1 MHLRHPHTMGDDIC
15 AWFGVISSTASEVG
29 SVIESKKMLWV
40 LGVRT
45 KRRLGGI
52 DGDGGGDGEKKGVN
66 VGTNHI
72 QQSTKAGGGAGRQWG
87 GGADRGR

>member
-1 MHLRHPHTMGDDIC
+1 MLR
-15 AWFGVISSTASEVG
+15 VG
-29 SVIESKKMLWV
+29 SA
-40 LGVRT
+40 RT

-52 DGDGGGDGEKKGVN
+52 MLEMGDDGKKKGVK

-87 GGADRGR
+87 GGADGGR

>member
-1 MHLRHPHTMGDDIC
+1 MGDDSR
-15 AWFGVISSTASEVG
+15 AWFGFISSIASAVG
-29 SVIESKKMLWV
+29 SVIESKKCYG
-40 LGVRT
+40 LGMHT

-52 DGDGGGDGEKKGVN
+52 LMEMGGDGEKKGDK

-87 GGADRGR
+87 GGADEMEGDKDR